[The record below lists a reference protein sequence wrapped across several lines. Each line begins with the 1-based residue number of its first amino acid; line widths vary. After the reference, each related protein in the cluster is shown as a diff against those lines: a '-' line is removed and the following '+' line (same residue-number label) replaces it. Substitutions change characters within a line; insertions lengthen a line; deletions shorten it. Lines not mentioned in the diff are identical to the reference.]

1 VGFRQNLY
9 GKFAV
14 HVGVYV
20 PEFQAYGYAGGG
32 KLSFIHEYDGWVRER
47 LGILGPERQDLWW
60 DLKAVPEQAAEVFR
74 RIERD
79 ALPFLAKFET
89 RDAILNPWMQE
100 STLEEDIDFSRF
112 TRSRQ
117 NLACAIILAV
127 RGRRHE
133 AKSLLRAALL
143 YDPNHPSS
151 ARIRSFLEELELKE

>member
-9 GKFAV
+9 GKFTV
-14 HVGVYV
+14 NIGVYV
-20 PEFQAYGYAGGG
+20 PELHAYGYTGGG

-60 DLKAVPEQAAEVFR
+60 DLKAVHEQAG
-74 RIERD
+74 D

-100 STLEEDIDFSRF
+100 STPEEDTDFSRF

-117 NLACAIILAV
+117 NLA
-127 RGRRHE
+127 
-133 AKSLLRAALL
+133 
-143 YDPNHPSS
+143 
-151 ARIRSFLEELELKE
+151 